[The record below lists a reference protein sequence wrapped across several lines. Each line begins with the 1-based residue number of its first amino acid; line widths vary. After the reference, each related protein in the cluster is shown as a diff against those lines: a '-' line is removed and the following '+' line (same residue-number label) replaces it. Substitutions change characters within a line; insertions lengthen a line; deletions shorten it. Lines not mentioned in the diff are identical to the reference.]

1 MIEIE
6 KFTTKRCIINQ
17 QLFSEVYLRELR
29 TGKFPHDAVSVCL
42 QIIREW
48 REAYPDLKD
57 ENHLREYVGQCLRAL
72 CVSYPLQQNLSVLYS
87 DETKTGQA
95 GICLMVNDRDLGFTI
110 KGSHH
115 QMNLI
120 KHTSNAALIHLLH
133 RLLPILVFHY
143 KGETV
148 WLN

>member
-1 MIEIE
+1 MIETV
-6 KFTTKRCIINQ
+6 KMKTKRSIINQ
-17 QLFSEVYLRELR
+17 QLLSEAYLRELIS
-29 TGKFPHDAVSVCL
+29 GKFPQD
-42 QIIREW
+42 REW

-57 ENHLREYVGQCLRAL
+57 ENHLRQYVGQCLRAL

-95 GICLMVNDRDLGFTI
+95 GICLMVNDRDLGSTI

>member
-1 MIEIE
+1 MIEAV
-6 KFTTKRCIINQ
+6 KMKTKRSIINQ
-17 QLFSEVYLRELR
+17 QLFSEAYLRELSS
-29 TGKFPHDAVSVCL
+29 GKFLHDAVDVCL
-42 QIIREW
+42 QILREW

-57 ENHLREYVGQCLRAL
+57 ENHLRQYVGQCLSAL
-72 CVSYPLQQNLSVLYS
+72 CVSYPLQQNLFVLYT

-95 GICLMVNDRDLGFTI
+95 GICLMVNDGDLGSTI

-120 KHTSNAALIHLLH
+120 KHLRNAALIHLLH
-133 RLLPILVFHY
+133 RLLRILVFHY
-143 KGETV
+143 KEETV

>member
-1 MIEIE
+1 MIGTDKI
-6 KFTTKRCIINQ
+6 TAKRGIINQ
-17 QLFSEVYLRELR
+17 QLFSEAYLRELY
-29 TGKFPHDAVSVCL
+29 TGKFSHEAVEVCR

-48 REAYPDLKD
+48 REAYPNLEDGNL
-57 ENHLREYVGQCLRAL
+57 LRQYVGQCLSAL
-72 CVSYPLQQNLSVLYS
+72 RVSYPLQQILFVLYT

-95 GICLMVNDRDLGFTI
+95 GICLMVNDRDLGSTI

-120 KHTSNAALIHLLH
+120 KHPRNAALIHLLH
-133 RLLPILVFHY
+133 RLLRILVFHY